1 MPDIYDVAILGA
13 GPAGATLARLIG
25 NRFSTAV
32 VDKKGTA
39 TDFRKPCGGLL
50 SPDAQRAL
58 SRFDMTLPTMC
69 SYRRRFSPSKR
80 WTWRPGAQRT
90 TSAAI

>member
-50 SPDAQRAL
+50 L
-58 SRFDMTLPTMC
+58 SL
-69 SYRRRFSPSKR
+69 
-80 WTWRPGAQRT
+80 
-90 TSAAI
+90 IHI